1 LSKNE
6 LNKNFKTDTPLF
18 LFQLGRICRM
28 DKDALSKIRVRSQV
42 PMHRD
47 WQQYKFF
54 NVRAPHNEEDT
65 GDNIFLDIME

>member
-1 LSKNE
+1 
-6 LNKNFKTDTPLF
+6 
-18 LFQLGRICRM
+18 M